1 MHLVIF
7 GSIDSGKIVINA
19 DGIRVTLMRSPAGE
33 WTAAPT
39 GTFKLLQTGVE
50 RDLGPLLAL
59 LAPVEGGH
67 VDAEPLTAL
76 RLVVPQ

>member
-7 GSIDSGKIVINA
+7 GSIDSGKIVVNA
-19 DGIRVTLMRSPAGE
+19 DGIRVTLMR
-33 WTAAPT
+33 APGGAWSAT
-39 GTFKLLQTGVE
+39 PSDTFKVLQSGVE

-59 LAPVEGGH
+59 LAPVEGAH

-76 RLVVPQ
+76 RLVVPE